1 MAFPAFLFG
10 CCIFRMER
18 STHGLRMTMSF
29 KKCGYANV
37 GALLALALA
46 ACGAARAQGVIYKCT
61 PPNGSTEY
69 TDVYRGNYC
78 KAMDLPGLAIPAPPK
93 RQGAPARAAGSAA
106 APASPATSATTPGD
120 FPRVDSAEQRAR
132 DADRRAILEDEL
144 KSETQKLTELRKEF
158 NGGEPERRGDERN
171 YAKYQER
178 VAAMRD
184 SISRSEKNVEALKR
198 EIANIR

>member
-1 MAFPAFLFG
+1 
-10 CCIFRMER
+10 
-18 STHGLRMTMSF
+18 MTMSF
-29 KKCGYANV
+29 KRCGLANV
-37 GALLALALA
+37 GALFVLALA

-69 TDVYRGNYC
+69 TDVYRGSYC
-78 KAMDLPGLAIPAPPK
+78 KSMDLPGLAIPAPPK
-93 RQGAPARAAGSAA
+93 RQGAPLRAAQSAPA
-106 APASPATSATTPGD
+106 APAATPGD

-144 KSETQKLTELRKEF
+144 KNEMQKLTELRREF

-184 SISRSEKNVEALKR
+184 GISRSEKNVEALKR

>member
-1 MAFPAFLFG
+1 
-10 CCIFRMER
+10 
-18 STHGLRMTMSF
+18 MTMCF
-29 KKCGYANV
+29 KRCGFDYV

-69 TDVYRGNYC
+69 TDVYRGSYC
-78 KAMDLPGLAIPAPPK
+78 KAMDLPGLAIPAPAK
-93 RQGAPARAAGSAA
+93 RQGAPARAAGSAPTPANPA
-106 APASPATSATTPGD
+106 ATPGD
-120 FPRVDSAEQRAR
+120 FPRVDGAEQRAR

-144 KSETQKLTELRKEF
+144 KNETQKLTALRREF

>member
-1 MAFPAFLFG
+1 MLY
-10 CCIFRMER
+10 IQVER

-29 KKCGYANV
+29 KRC
-37 GALLALALA
+37 ALALLVLLVPPLA
-46 ACGAARAQGVIYKCT
+46 LFTAGAALAQGVIYKCT

-69 TDVYRGNYC
+69 TDVYRGSYC
-78 KAMDLPGLAIPAPPK
+78 KSMDLPGLVIAAPPK
-93 RQGAPARAAGSAA
+93 RQGAPARTSNPANQANPANQGNPAPGAPGPAA
-106 APASPATSATTPGD
+106 AA
-120 FPRVDSAEQRAR
+120 FPRVDGAEQRAR

-144 KSETQKLTELRKEF
+144 KTETQKLAELRKDF

-184 SISRSEKNVEALKR
+184 SISRSEKNVDALKR

>member
-1 MAFPAFLFG
+1 
-10 CCIFRMER
+10 
-18 STHGLRMTMSF
+18 MTLSF
-29 KKCGYANV
+29 KRCGLAV
-37 GALLALALA
+37 LALPLLMG
-46 ACGAARAQGVIYKCT
+46 GAARAQGVIYKCT

-69 TDVYRGNYC
+69 TDVYRGAYC
-78 KAMDLPGLAIPAPPK
+78 KSMDLPGLTITAPPK
-93 RQGAPARAAGSAA
+93 RQGAPARNV
-106 APASPATSATTPGD
+106 APTTVGTPATPAA
-120 FPRVDSAEQRAR
+120 FPRVDGAEQRAR

-144 KSETQKLTELRKEF
+144 KSEMQKLAELRKEF

-184 SISRSEKNVEALKR
+184 GISRSEKNVDALKR

>member
-1 MAFPAFLFG
+1 
-10 CCIFRMER
+10 
-18 STHGLRMTMSF
+18 MTMSF
-29 KKCGYANV
+29 KRCGYANV
-37 GALLALALA
+37 GALFALTILLALA
-46 ACGAARAQGVIYKCT
+46 AGGAARAQGVIYKCT

-78 KAMDLPGLAIPAPPK
+78 KAMDLPGLAIPAPSR
-93 RQGAPARAAGSAA
+93 RQGAPARAAGSTPAVPAA
-106 APASPATSATTPGD
+106 TPGD

-144 KSETQKLTELRKEF
+144 KNETQKLTELRREF